1 MEYIEQVV
9 NENGVKTRLCEP
21 PSWAA
26 FTRGKRLTERQEDR
40 ASKTLPS
47 KHTLI
52 EDGWCWMI
60 QLDTVNFV
68 AQPRIDSNQ
77 LGPNNDAPSVY
88 PFTHLLSC
96 QFSIA
101 ANMS

>member
-1 MEYIEQVV
+1 
-9 NENGVKTRLCEP
+9 
-21 PSWAA
+21 
-26 FTRGKRLTERQEDR
+26 
-40 ASKTLPS
+40 
-47 KHTLI
+47 
-52 EDGWCWMI
+52 MI